1 MKEREYIDA
10 MLEAGNLKEEA
21 EICAEFLQNPV
32 VVISP
37 SLAIITNST
46 KRVIPDHTWQ
56 NAVHRGYITLEF
68 GNSLN
73 NWDSLKDKDKD
84 YMTVSTISTYR
95 RRFFRL
101 LHKGTTVG
109 YLNVGEV
116 DRSLDEISEDTVTLV
131 CHFLTRSILT
141 HQHTLQSSGNR
152 PEDIMTELL
161 QGSYVDRLHYLE
173 RISGTVF
180 ETLSAHR
187 IACLSVK
194 GLHSYNAGEDSLR
207 EEISSIIPGSIAA
220 VLDRRVYILMPVYD
234 SMEKNTKVKDRL
246 NKWLNKKHI
255 PIGISDVFYDLYQTG
270 KYKTQAEYA
279 LTHIMNKTIC
289 FYEEVIV
296 QDLIEHIPTEQ
307 RNYYCCMS
315 IRQIAQYDKE
325 HNTKYIPTLKAWLVS
340 GTRLKETSY
349 ILNMHRN
356 SVSYRLQKIQD
367 SFSIDLSDSSMYLSW
382 LMSCIIL
389 SEPQKNN
396 CVELQKI
403 IDL

>member
-1 MKEREYIDA
+1 MEEREYIDA

-21 EICAEFLQNPV
+21 EICADFLQDPV

-46 KRVIPDHTWQ
+46 KRAIPDHTWQ

-73 NWDSLKDKDKD
+73 NWDSLKDKGNDC
-84 YMTVSTISTYR
+84 MTVSTISSYR

-116 DRSLDEISEDTVTLV
+116 DRSLDDIPEDTINLV
-131 CHFLTRSILT
+131 CHFLTRSILN
-141 HQHTLQSSGNR
+141 HQQTLQSSGNR

-173 RISGTVF
+173 RISDTVF
-180 ETLSAHR
+180 EKVSAHR

-194 GLHSYNAGEDSLR
+194 GLHSYNAGDDSLR
-207 EEISSIIPGSIAA
+207 DEISTILPGSIAS

-234 SMEKNTKVKDRL
+234 STEENSKIKDRL
-246 NKWLNKKHI
+246 DKWLVKKHSS
-255 PIGISDVFYDLYQTG
+255 IGISDVFYDLYQTG
-270 KYKTQAEYA
+270 KYKMQAEYA
-279 LTHIMNKTIC
+279 LSHIVHKTIR

-296 QDLIEHIPTEQ
+296 QDLIEHIPAEQ
-307 RNYYCCMS
+307 RNYYCCTS

-325 HNTKYIPTLKAWLVS
+325 HNTQYIPTLKAWLVS

-349 ILNMHRN
+349 ILDMHRN
-356 SVSYRLQKIQD
+356 SISYRLQKIEEE
-367 SFSIDLSDSSMYLSW
+367 FPIDLSDSSMYLSW

-389 SEPQKNN
+389 SEPQKN
-396 CVELQKI
+396 
-403 IDL
+403 